1 MEIQVEQQQ
10 DKSVITLDQNI
21 IVGSDAAQI
30 QNTVFDSIQ
39 NGSKTIVFNLSKLD
53 YITSWGIGS
62 LIHALTTCTN
72 RNTQFYLIGVN
83 DKVNE
88 ILKKV
93 KLDKIF
99 TIKEKI

>member
-1 MEIQVEQQQ
+1 MEIHVEQQQ

-21 IVGSDAAQI
+21 IVGSDAAKI
-30 QNTVFDSIQ
+30 QNTVLDSIK

-53 YITSWGIGS
+53 YITSWGIGA

-72 RNTQFYLIGVN
+72 RNIQFYLTGVN
-83 DKVNE
+83 DKVAE

-99 TIKEKI
+99 TIEKKI

>member
-10 DKSVITLDQNI
+10 DKAIITLDQNI
-21 IVGSDAAQI
+21 IIGSDAAKI
-30 QNTVFDSIQ
+30 QNAVLDSIQ
-39 NGSKTIVFNLSKLD
+39 NGSKTIVVDLSRLD

-72 RNTQFYLIGVN
+72 RNTQFYLTGVN
-83 DKVNE
+83 DKVAE

-99 TIKEKI
+99 NLK

>member
-10 DKSVITLDQNI
+10 DKAIITLDQNI
-21 IVGSDAAQI
+21 IIGSDAAKI
-30 QNTVFDSIQ
+30 QNAVLDSIQ
-39 NGSKTIVFNLSKLD
+39 NGSKTIVVNLSRLD

-72 RNTQFYLIGVN
+72 RNTQFYLTGVN
-83 DKVNE
+83 DKVAE

-99 TIKEKI
+99 NLK